1 MHRHRM
7 LQMVVGGRLAQVDEL
22 MQLMMLG
29 EGLCV
34 GFYQSLVVLN
44 QAAHELI
51 KSLDFYQAG
60 IGLLVVEGLLL
71 GRRYDLAG

>member
-7 LQMVVGGRLAQVDEL
+7 LQMVVGGGLAQVDEL

-44 QAAHELI
+44 QAAHELV
-51 KSLDFYQAG
+51 KGLDFYQAG
-60 IGLLVVEGLLL
+60 VGLLVVEGLLL
-71 GRRYDLAG
+71 GRRDNLAS